1 MSIVMIAL
9 FAGLGIAMEP
19 KWSVKPLSMHL
30 QVTERSTAIKARGI
44 TTPQEGTY
52 QVRQTR
58 LRLPISGGKTVNA
71 ILREP
76 ENAPSGRAACVFVHG
91 AGTGKAEEVYADLAN
106 ALASAGITT
115 LVQDKRLDNYT
126 PLRRDYDSSAEDY
139 LAGLNLLRAQQG
151 VDARKVGLYAESEGT
166 WIASVM
172 THKDRHIAFQ
182 VLTSAPVYSGR
193 QQIAMAATEYLNI
206 IGAPGGVVDII
217 PRLLSLNFAP
227 IGLEYADFNTA
238 EYRDTLTMPLL
249 VNYGTI
255 DPAMP
260 IEQGA
265 QRIIAT
271 ANKSGN
277 ENVTV
282 RYFAGNHQMRAGEG
296 LFTPNLP
303 LAEGYTQALANWV
316 NGVTAGTKA
325 DGWATP
331 QVAGATPHQRFAAPQ
346 RTRSGIVGSLGVLAG
361 LMVAGPVLIVMA
373 AILGIGL
380 TVFSWLQTLLAGRRS
395 VATVRAMHAT
405 PSELGVAPRLMLHGI
420 AGLSAGIGTAVMV
433 ITGLLYGYMSAVGVS
448 AVLVMPQPR
457 LFAVGWVVLRIAT
470 MLLVVLFAW
479 EMERVWYCRAD
490 IVGVRRVICV
500 MVALGTLTTLMT
512 LAFWGLFSL

>member
-1 MSIVMIAL
+1 MQHFFRQLAWTFGVSIVMIAL

-238 EYRDTLTMPLL
+238 EYL
-249 VNYGTI
+249 
-255 DPAMP
+255 
-260 IEQGA
+260 
-265 QRIIAT
+265 
-271 ANKSGN
+271 
-277 ENVTV
+277 
-282 RYFAGNHQMRAGEG
+282 
-296 LFTPNLP
+296 
-303 LAEGYTQALANWV
+303 
-316 NGVTAGTKA
+316 
-325 DGWATP
+325 
-331 QVAGATPHQRFAAPQ
+331 
-346 RTRSGIVGSLGVLAG
+346 SL
-361 LMVAGPVLIVMA
+361 IH
-373 AILGIGL
+373 I
-380 TVFSWLQTLLAGRRS
+380 
-395 VATVRAMHAT
+395 
-405 PSELGVAPRLMLHGI
+405 
-420 AGLSAGIGTAVMV
+420 
-433 ITGLLYGYMSAVGVS
+433 
-448 AVLVMPQPR
+448 
-457 LFAVGWVVLRIAT
+457 
-470 MLLVVLFAW
+470 
-479 EMERVWYCRAD
+479 
-490 IVGVRRVICV
+490 
-500 MVALGTLTTLMT
+500 
-512 LAFWGLFSL
+512 